1 VQIQSENIHLFK
13 KEAKESISKAVPAKQ
28 RRPLIY
34 LFGRKMQ
41 SVTQSSETHSK
52 TAGNAEHTAV
62 TRMLQEIDAI
72 ELSLDNQQVTLHATD
87 HENPRRGFVS

>member
-1 VQIQSENIHLFK
+1 
-13 KEAKESISKAVPAKQ
+13 
-28 RRPLIY
+28 
-34 LFGRKMQ
+34 MQ

-72 ELSLDNQQVTLHATD
+72 ELSLDNKQVTLHAT
-87 HENPRRGFVS
+87 ENPRRGFIS